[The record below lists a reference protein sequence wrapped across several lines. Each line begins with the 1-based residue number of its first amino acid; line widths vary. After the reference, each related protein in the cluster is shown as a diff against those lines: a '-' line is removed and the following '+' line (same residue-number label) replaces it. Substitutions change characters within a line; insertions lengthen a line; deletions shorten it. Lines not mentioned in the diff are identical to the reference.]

1 MGKSD
6 YLSTLKDSSELQNI
20 YDSLPVINAQS
31 AYFEVIQ
38 KIDSHAISDEI
49 ESRVRAILL
58 QLDKISTEFE
68 LEQFQ
73 DDFLTDNIE
82 SIKIS
87 DMGASYQMVNLT
99 NCKII
104 INVFQLHQD
113 EPADEGLNDDDE
125 NIVAARHW
133 ILPSTYLHDT
143 WDSLIYEDNIK
154 AKLLS
159 YISTTLLFSDKKVNQ
174 DLINWNRIVLLHGP
188 PGTGKTSLCKA
199 LAHKLTIR
207 FSKRYKYGQLI
218 EINSHSLFSKWFSES
233 GKLVMKMFQKIQEL
247 VDDSDALVC
256 LLIDEVES
264 LTAARSA
271 ALNGTE
277 PSDAIRVVNALLTQL
292 DRIKSYPNVV
302 ILTTSNITDAIDLA
316 FVDRAD
322 IKQFIGLPSVS
333 ATMSIHCASL
343 NELMRVGI
351 ITPPKLL
358 IDNSSTKDETAKLSQ
373 KLLEVARLC
382 KGRSGRYLK
391 KLPFLAHAL
400 AIQSATCNIK
410 DFIDAMSK
418 TIEQADGEKDLFT
431 TS

>member
-1 MGKSD
+1 M
-6 YLSTLKDSSELQNI
+6 Q
-20 YDSLPVINAQS
+20 SLIRN
-31 AYFEVIQ
+31 
-38 KIDSHAISDEI
+38 SHAISDEI

-247 VDDSDALVC
+247 VDDSDALV
-256 LLIDEVES
+256 ES

-316 FVDRAD
+316 FVDRSSQNFILLRAD

-358 IDNSSTKDETAKLSQ
+358 IDNRIILSKISSTKDETAKLSQ